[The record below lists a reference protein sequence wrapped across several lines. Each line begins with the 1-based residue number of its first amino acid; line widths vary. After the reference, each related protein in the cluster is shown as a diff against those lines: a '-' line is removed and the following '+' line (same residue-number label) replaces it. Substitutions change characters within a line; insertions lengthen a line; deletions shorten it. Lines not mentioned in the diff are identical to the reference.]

1 MKRTDTYQPF
11 TWMGIILIALGII
24 LMALPLLGRYMP
36 DLERL
41 PWIIVWVYRQDG
53 FYFATSPLLIIV
65 SIVSI
70 MLNYLNR
77 TQG

>member
-1 MKRTDTYQPF
+1 
-11 TWMGIILIALGII
+11 MGIILIALGII

-41 PWIIVWVYRQDG
+41 PWIIVWVYRWDG